1 MKRIYRTLIFA
12 VAIAFSLFGLLLI
25 LPGPDSVR
33 KVIEP
38 INRWIQTLELDA
50 VVLTGAL
57 LLSVGISLCLTLF
70 KSRQKPMKG
79 GMFEPR
85 RTSTASQ
92 SHGSQKAE
100 SSPNPS
106 KPPTWII
113 PS

>member
-1 MKRIYRTLIFA
+1 MKRIFRTLIFA
-12 VAIAFSLFGLLLI
+12 VGIAFSMSGLLLI

-70 KSRQKPMKG
+70 KWRQKPMT
-79 GMFEPR
+79 R
-85 RTSTASQ
+85 RTSPAFQSQ
-92 SHGSQKAE
+92 ESQEAE
-100 SSPNPS
+100 STPNPS
-106 KPPTWII
+106 GPPIWIMEE
-113 PS
+113 

>member
-33 KVIEP
+33 EVIEP
-38 INRWIQTLELDA
+38 IKRWIQTLELDA

-70 KSRQKPMKG
+70 KSRQKPMG

-85 RTSTASQ
+85 RT
-92 SHGSQKAE
+92 GSQKVE

-106 KPPTWII
+106 KPPPWII
-113 PS
+113 PR

>member
-1 MKRIYRTLIFA
+1 MKRIFRRLIFA

-33 KVIEP
+33 EVIEP
-38 INRWIQTLELDA
+38 IKRWIQTLELDA

-57 LLSVGISLCLTLF
+57 LLSVGISICLTLF
-70 KSRQKPMKG
+70 KWRQKPTK

-85 RTSTASQ
+85 RT
-92 SHGSQKAE
+92 GSQKAE
-100 SSPNPS
+100 SIPNPS

>member
-57 LLSVGISLCLTLF
+57 LLSVGISLCLTLV
-70 KSRQKPMKG
+70 KWRQKPTK

-85 RTSTASQ
+85 RTSPASQ

-100 SSPNPS
+100 STPNPS
-106 KPPTWII
+106 KPPTWIV
-113 PS
+113 PP